1 MKFVHGIEIGHV
13 FKLGTKYSDALGATF
28 LDENGER
35 KPIIMGCY
43 GIGVNRIVAALAE
56 TCHDEKG
63 LKWPVALAPFEVVVV
78 PLNVKDAAVR
88 EAAETIYND
97 LQAQGVDV
105 LIDDRDERP
114 GVKFNDAD
122 LIGFPVRVVVG
133 GKGLAEGVA
142 EIKQRSEEQPTKIPL
157 ADVTSRVKGLLQS

>member
-63 LKWPVALAPFEVVVV
+63 LKWPVALAPFGRPDRLSGPRRRRRQGACRRRRRTEA
-78 PLNVKDAAVR
+78 PL
-88 EAAETIYND
+88 
-97 LQAQGVDV
+97 
-105 LIDDRDERP
+105 
-114 GVKFNDAD
+114 
-122 LIGFPVRVVVG
+122 
-133 GKGLAEGVA
+133 
-142 EIKQRSEEQPTKIPL
+142 
-157 ADVTSRVKGLLQS
+157 